1 MSKKIP
7 AGDGNGRS
15 ILSDDPLL
23 RRLHGEGIGRDI
35 LVFGDLILDCGDKEV
50 LLTHQEAKI
59 LELFLRHPAGRVFT
73 RKEIYEYA
81 WGSGHP
87 VGEKAVNV
95 HISNLRKKLKEVC
108 GSDCIETV
116 WGVGFRIM

>member
-35 LVFGDLILDCGDKEV
+35 LVFGDLILDADHLTVASGDKEV

-87 VGEKAVNV
+87 VGEKP
-95 HISNLRKKLKEVC
+95 
-108 GSDCIETV
+108 
-116 WGVGFRIM
+116 